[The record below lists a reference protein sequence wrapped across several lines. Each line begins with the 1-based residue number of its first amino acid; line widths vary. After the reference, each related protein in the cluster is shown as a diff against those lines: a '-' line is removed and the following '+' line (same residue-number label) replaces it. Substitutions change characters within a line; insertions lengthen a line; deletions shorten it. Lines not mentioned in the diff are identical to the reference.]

1 VASDTHEAHWTNEGN
16 FVTPRCLCCD
26 RPLSPVAQFDG
37 WCDTCAGAVLS
48 ELLAMADLRPGEV
61 ATIAEILILA
71 GATTMGRVITRAPFE
86 TVFDGT
92 HMRDHE

>member
-1 VASDTHEAHWTNEGN
+1 
-16 FVTPRCLCCD
+16 VTPRCLCCD
-26 RPLSPVAQFDG
+26 RVLSPVAQFDG

-86 TVFDGT
+86 TAFDGT
-92 HMRDHE
+92 NMRDHE